1 MKEQIEIPWLHT
13 YEEIWL
19 RLLNS
24 ERTPHAVLITGSRG
38 IGKRSFASWLAG
50 QHLEIDSVK
59 EKPYHPYI
67 IPQHADLRWIQPEDG
82 KRDISV
88 DQIRGLIEIL
98 SLSSYEGIGKVAVIE
113 PFNMMNINSSNSLL
127 KILEEPPKDT
137 FFIMSSNF
145 IHQIPAT
152 IRSRSIEIEV
162 TVPSFNECHEW
173 LSESY
178 SENIDLGIELSDNR
192 PLVAKYLMDLNILEL
207 RSTFIK
213 DISGIIKSGKH
224 IVNISEQWCKELET
238 LPLKLEWMSYILI
251 DAIKHESANEHAE
264 VLSDSENIT
273 RYLGENS
280 DIFNLHELLN
290 KTNEIWNLFSGDTNL
305 RKEYQLQSLFVAWEK
320 ELGISSL

>member
-1 MKEQIEIPWLHT
+1 MHNLPT
-13 YEEIWL
+13 
-19 RLLNS
+19 
-24 ERTPHAVLITGSRG
+24 
-38 IGKRSFASWLAG
+38 WLAKYIAS
-50 QHLEIDSVK
+50 LSK
-59 EKPYHPYI
+59 ENLH
-67 IPQHADLRWIQPEDG
+67 HAYLFYGREGLGKKDLLTYVSNTILCENTNLVSCG
-82 KRDISV
+82 NCKNCK
-88 DQIRGLIEIL
+88 LIL
-98 SLSSYEGIGKVAVIE
+98 SNTHPDLHLILKEEGKKNISISQIINLREKIYESAFLGTNKIISIPNIE
-113 PFNMMNINSSNSLL
+113 SMSRDASDAIL

-145 IHQIPAT
+145 IHQIPST
-152 IRSRSIEIEV
+152 IRSRSIEIEI

-173 LSESY
+173 LSQSY
-178 SENIDLGIELSDNR
+178 SENIDLGIELSNNR

>member
-1 MKEQIEIPWLHT
+1 MHNLPT
-13 YEEIWL
+13 
-19 RLLNS
+19 
-24 ERTPHAVLITGSRG
+24 
-38 IGKRSFASWLAG
+38 WLAKYIAS
-50 QHLEIDSVK
+50 LSK
-59 EKPYHPYI
+59 ENLHHAYLFYGREGLGKKDLLTYI
-67 IPQHADLRWIQPEDG
+67 SNAILCESTNLVSCG
-82 KRDISV
+82 KCKNCK
-88 DQIRGLIEIL
+88 LIL
-98 SLSSYEGIGKVAVIE
+98 SNTHPDLHVILKEEGKKNISISQIINLREKIYESAFLGTNKIISIPNIE
-113 PFNMMNINSSNSLL
+113 SMSRDASDAIL

-145 IHQIPAT
+145 IHQIPST
-152 IRSRSIEIEV
+152 IRSRSIEIEI
-162 TVPSFNECHEW
+162 TAPSFNECREW

-178 SENIDLGIELSDNR
+178 SENIDLAIELSNNR
-192 PLVAKYLMDLNILEL
+192 PLIAKNLMDLNILEL

-251 DAIKHESANEHAE
+251 DAIKHESAKQHAD
-264 VLSDSENIT
+264 VISDSENIT

-305 RKEYQLQSLFVAWEK
+305 RKEYQLQSLFVAWES

>member
-1 MKEQIEIPWLHT
+1 MHNLPT
-13 YEEIWL
+13 
-19 RLLNS
+19 
-24 ERTPHAVLITGSRG
+24 
-38 IGKRSFASWLAG
+38 WLAKYIAS
-50 QHLEIDSVK
+50 LSK
-59 EKPYHPYI
+59 ENLH
-67 IPQHADLRWIQPEDG
+67 HAYLFYGREGLGKKDLLTYVSNAILCESANLVSCG
-82 KRDISV
+82 KCKNCK
-88 DQIRGLIEIL
+88 LIL
-98 SLSSYEGIGKVAVIE
+98 SNTHPDLHVILKEEGKKNISISQIINLREKIYESAFLGTNKIISIPNIE
-113 PFNMMNINSSNSLL
+113 SMSRDASDAIL

-145 IHQIPAT
+145 IHQIPST
-152 IRSRSIEIEV
+152 IRSRSIETEI

-178 SENIDLGIELSDNR
+178 SENIDLSIELSNNR

-224 IVNISEQWCKELET
+224 IVNISEQWCKELKT

>member
-1 MKEQIEIPWLHT
+1 MRNLPT
-13 YEEIWL
+13 
-19 RLLNS
+19 
-24 ERTPHAVLITGSRG
+24 
-38 IGKRSFASWLAG
+38 WLAKYIA
-50 QHLEIDSVK
+50 LLSK
-59 EKPYHPYI
+59 ENLH
-67 IPQHADLRWIQPEDG
+67 HAYLFYGREGLGKKDLLTYVSNTILCESSNL
-82 KRDISV
+82 ISCS
-88 DQIRGLIEIL
+88 QCKNCKLIL
-98 SLSSYEGIGKVAVIE
+98 SNTHPDLHVILKEEGKKNISISQIINLREKIYESAFLGTNKIISIPNIE
-113 PFNMMNINSSNSLL
+113 SMSRDASDAIL

-145 IHQIPAT
+145 IHQIPST

-251 DAIKHESANEHAE
+251 DAIKHESANEHAD

>member
-1 MKEQIEIPWLHT
+1 MHNLPT
-13 YEEIWL
+13 
-19 RLLNS
+19 
-24 ERTPHAVLITGSRG
+24 
-38 IGKRSFASWLAG
+38 WLAKYIAS
-50 QHLEIDSVK
+50 LSK
-59 EKPYHPYI
+59 ENLH
-67 IPQHADLRWIQPEDG
+67 HAYLFYGREGLGKKDLVTYVSNAILCENTNLVSCG
-82 KRDISV
+82 KCKNCK
-88 DQIRGLIEIL
+88 LIL
-98 SLSSYEGIGKVAVIE
+98 SNTHPDLHAILKEEGKKNISISQIINLREKIYESAFLGRYKIISIPNIE
-113 PFNMMNINSSNSLL
+113 SMSRDASDAIL

-145 IHQIPAT
+145 IHQIPST

-178 SENIDLGIELSDNR
+178 SENIDLGIELSNNR

-238 LPLKLEWMSYILI
+238 LSLKLEWMSYILI

-290 KTNEIWNLFSGDTNL
+290 KTNEIWNLFSGSTNL

>member
-1 MKEQIEIPWLHT
+1 MRNLPT
-13 YEEIWL
+13 
-19 RLLNS
+19 
-24 ERTPHAVLITGSRG
+24 
-38 IGKRSFASWLAG
+38 WLAKYIAS
-50 QHLEIDSVK
+50 LSK
-59 EKPYHPYI
+59 ENLH
-67 IPQHADLRWIQPEDG
+67 HAYLFYGREGLGKKDLLTYVSNTILCESTNLVFCG
-82 KRDISV
+82 KCKNCK
-88 DQIRGLIEIL
+88 LIL
-98 SLSSYEGIGKVAVIE
+98 SNTHPDLHVILKEEGKKNISISQIINLREKIYESAFLGKNKIISIPNIE
-113 PFNMMNINSSNSLL
+113 SMSRDASDAIL

-145 IHQIPAT
+145 IHQIPST

-173 LSESY
+173 LSKSY
-178 SENIDLGIELSDNR
+178 SENIDLGIELSNNR

-207 RSTFIK
+207 RSNFIK
-213 DISGIIKSGKH
+213 DISGIIKSGEH

-264 VLSDSENIT
+264 VLRDSENIT

>member
-1 MKEQIEIPWLHT
+1 MRNLPT
-13 YEEIWL
+13 
-19 RLLNS
+19 
-24 ERTPHAVLITGSRG
+24 
-38 IGKRSFASWLAG
+38 WLAKYIAS
-50 QHLEIDSVK
+50 LSK
-59 EKPYHPYI
+59 ENLH
-67 IPQHADLRWIQPEDG
+67 HAYLFYGREGLGKKDLLTYVSNAILCESANLVSCG
-82 KRDISV
+82 KCKNCK
-88 DQIRGLIEIL
+88 LIL
-98 SLSSYEGIGKVAVIE
+98 SNTHPDLHLILKEEGKKNISISQIINLREKIYESAFLGTNKIISIPNIE
-113 PFNMMNINSSNSLL
+113 SMSRDASDAIL

-145 IHQIPAT
+145 IHQIPST
-152 IRSRSIEIEV
+152 IRSRSIEIEI

-173 LSESY
+173 LSQSY
-178 SENIDLGIELSDNR
+178 SENIDLGIELSNNR

-251 DAIKHESANEHAE
+251 DAIKHESANEHVD

-305 RKEYQLQSLFVAWEK
+305 RKEYQLQSLFVAWES

>member
-1 MKEQIEIPWLHT
+1 MRNLPT
-13 YEEIWL
+13 
-19 RLLNS
+19 
-24 ERTPHAVLITGSRG
+24 
-38 IGKRSFASWLAG
+38 WLAKYIAS
-50 QHLEIDSVK
+50 LSK
-59 EKPYHPYI
+59 ENLHHAYLFYGREGLGKKDLLTYI
-67 IPQHADLRWIQPEDG
+67 SNTILCESTNLVSCG
-82 KRDISV
+82 KCKNCK
-88 DQIRGLIEIL
+88 LIL
-98 SLSSYEGIGKVAVIE
+98 SNTHPDLHVILREEGKKNISISQIINLREKIYESAFLGTNKIISKPNIE
-113 PFNMMNINSSNSLL
+113 SMSRDASDAIL

-137 FFIMSSNF
+137 FFIMSSSF
-145 IHQIPAT
+145 IHQIPST
-152 IRSRSIEIEV
+152 IRSRSIEIEI

-290 KTNEIWNLFSGDTNL
+290 KTNEIWNLFSADTNL

>member
-1 MKEQIEIPWLHT
+1 MRNLPT
-13 YEEIWL
+13 
-19 RLLNS
+19 
-24 ERTPHAVLITGSRG
+24 
-38 IGKRSFASWLAG
+38 WLAKYVA
-50 QHLEIDSVK
+50 LLSK
-59 EKPYHPYI
+59 ENLHHAYLFYGREGLGKKDLLTYI
-67 IPQHADLRWIQPEDG
+67 SNTILCESTNLVSCG
-82 KRDISV
+82 KCKNCK
-88 DQIRGLIEIL
+88 LIL
-98 SLSSYEGIGKVAVIE
+98 SNTHPDLHVILREEGKKNISISQIINLREKIYESAFLGSNKIISIPNIE
-113 PFNMMNINSSNSLL
+113 SMSRDASDAIL

-145 IHQIPAT
+145 IHQIPST

-251 DAIKHESANEHAE
+251 DAIKHESANEHAD

-305 RKEYQLQSLFVAWEK
+305 RKEYQLQSLFVAWES

>member
-1 MKEQIEIPWLHT
+1 MHNLPTWLAKYTASLSKENLHHAYLFYGREGLGKKDLLT
-13 YEEIWL
+13 YVSNTIL
-19 RLLNS
+19 C
-24 ERTPHAVLITGSRG
+24 ERTNLVSC
-38 IGKRSFASWLAG
+38 GKCKNCKL
-50 QHLEIDSVK
+50 
-59 EKPYHPYI
+59 
-67 IPQHADLRWIQPEDG
+67 
-82 KRDISV
+82 
-88 DQIRGLIEIL
+88 IL
-98 SLSSYEGIGKVAVIE
+98 SDTHPDLHVILKEEGKKNISISQIINLREKIYESAFLGSNKIISIPNIE
-113 PFNMMNINSSNSLL
+113 SMSRDASDAIL

-145 IHQIPAT
+145 IHQIPST

>member
-1 MKEQIEIPWLHT
+1 MHNLPT
-13 YEEIWL
+13 
-19 RLLNS
+19 
-24 ERTPHAVLITGSRG
+24 
-38 IGKRSFASWLAG
+38 WLAKYIAS
-50 QHLEIDSVK
+50 LSK
-59 EKPYHPYI
+59 ENLH
-67 IPQHADLRWIQPEDG
+67 HAYLFYGREGLGKKDLLTYVSNTILCENTNLVSCG
-82 KRDISV
+82 NCKNCK
-88 DQIRGLIEIL
+88 LIL
-98 SLSSYEGIGKVAVIE
+98 SNTHPDLHLILKEEGKKNISISQIINLREKIYGSAFLGTNKIISIPNIE
-113 PFNMMNINSSNSLL
+113 SMSRDASDAIL

-145 IHQIPAT
+145 IHQIPST

-178 SENIDLGIELSDNR
+178 SENIDLGIELSNNR

>member
-1 MKEQIEIPWLHT
+1 MRNLPT
-13 YEEIWL
+13 
-19 RLLNS
+19 
-24 ERTPHAVLITGSRG
+24 
-38 IGKRSFASWLAG
+38 WLA
-50 QHLEIDSVK
+50 K
-59 EKPYHPYI
+59 YI
-67 IPQHADLRWIQPEDG
+67 A
-82 KRDISV
+82 
-88 DQIRGLIEIL
+88 
-98 SLSSYEGIGKVAVIE
+98 SLSKENLHHAYLFYGREGLGKKDLLTYV
-113 PFNMMNINSSNSLL
+113 SNSILCKSTNLVSCGKCKNCKLIISNTHPDLHVIQKEEGKKNISISQIINLREKIYESAFLGSNKIISIPNIESMSRDASDAIL

-145 IHQIPAT
+145 IHQIPST

-251 DAIKHESANEHAE
+251 DAIKHESANEHAD
-264 VLSDSENIT
+264 VLTDSENIT

-290 KTNEIWNLFSGDTNL
+290 KTNEIWNLLSGDTNL
-305 RKEYQLQSLFVAWEK
+305 RKEYQLQSLFVAWES

>member
-1 MKEQIEIPWLHT
+1 MHNLPT
-13 YEEIWL
+13 
-19 RLLNS
+19 
-24 ERTPHAVLITGSRG
+24 
-38 IGKRSFASWLAG
+38 WLAKYIAS
-50 QHLEIDSVK
+50 LSK
-59 EKPYHPYI
+59 ENLH
-67 IPQHADLRWIQPEDG
+67 HAYLFYGREGLGKKDLLTYVSNAILCESANLVSCG
-82 KRDISV
+82 KCKNCK
-88 DQIRGLIEIL
+88 LIL
-98 SLSSYEGIGKVAVIE
+98 SNTHPDLHLILKEEGKKNISISQIINLREKIYESAFLGTNKIISIPNIE
-113 PFNMMNINSSNSLL
+113 SMSRDASDAIL

-145 IHQIPAT
+145 IHQIPST
-152 IRSRSIEIEV
+152 IRSRSIEIEI
-162 TVPSFNECHEW
+162 TTPSFNECREW

-178 SENIDLGIELSDNR
+178 SENIDLSIELSNNR

-224 IVNISEQWCKELET
+224 IVNISEQWCKELKT

>member
-1 MKEQIEIPWLHT
+1 MRNLPT
-13 YEEIWL
+13 
-19 RLLNS
+19 
-24 ERTPHAVLITGSRG
+24 
-38 IGKRSFASWLAG
+38 WLAKYIA
-50 QHLEIDSVK
+50 LLSK
-59 EKPYHPYI
+59 ENLHHAYLFYGREGLGKKDLLTYI
-67 IPQHADLRWIQPEDG
+67 SNTILCESSNL
-82 KRDISV
+82 ISCS
-88 DQIRGLIEIL
+88 QCKNCKLIL
-98 SLSSYEGIGKVAVIE
+98 SNTHPDLHVILKEEGKKNISISQIINLREKIYESAFLGTNKIISIPNIE
-113 PFNMMNINSSNSLL
+113 SMSRDASDAIL

-145 IHQIPAT
+145 IHQIPST

-290 KTNEIWNLFSGDTNL
+290 KTNEIWNLFSADTNL
-305 RKEYQLQSLFVAWEK
+305 RKEYQLQSLFVAWES

>member
-1 MKEQIEIPWLHT
+1 MHNLPT
-13 YEEIWL
+13 
-19 RLLNS
+19 
-24 ERTPHAVLITGSRG
+24 
-38 IGKRSFASWLAG
+38 WLAKYIAS
-50 QHLEIDSVK
+50 LSK
-59 EKPYHPYI
+59 ENLH
-67 IPQHADLRWIQPEDG
+67 HAYLFYGREGLGKKDLLTHVSNTILCESTNLVSCG
-82 KRDISV
+82 TCKNCK
-88 DQIRGLIEIL
+88 LIL
-98 SLSSYEGIGKVAVIE
+98 SNTHPDLHVILREEGKKNISISQIINLREKIYESAFLGSNKIISIPNIE
-113 PFNMMNINSSNSLL
+113 SMSRDASDAIL

-145 IHQIPAT
+145 IHQIPST

>member
-1 MKEQIEIPWLHT
+1 MHNLPT
-13 YEEIWL
+13 
-19 RLLNS
+19 
-24 ERTPHAVLITGSRG
+24 
-38 IGKRSFASWLAG
+38 WLAKYIAS
-50 QHLEIDSVK
+50 LSK
-59 EKPYHPYI
+59 ENLH
-67 IPQHADLRWIQPEDG
+67 HAYLFYGREGLGKKDLLTYVSNTILCESTNLVSCG
-82 KRDISV
+82 NCKNCK
-88 DQIRGLIEIL
+88 LIL
-98 SLSSYEGIGKVAVIE
+98 SNTHPDLHLILKEEGKKNISISQIINLREKIYESAFLGTNKIISIPNIE
-113 PFNMMNINSSNSLL
+113 SMSRDASDAIL

-145 IHQIPAT
+145 IHQIPST
-152 IRSRSIEIEV
+152 IRSRSIEIEI

-178 SENIDLGIELSDNR
+178 SENIDLGIELSNNR

>member
-1 MKEQIEIPWLHT
+1 MHNLPT
-13 YEEIWL
+13 
-19 RLLNS
+19 
-24 ERTPHAVLITGSRG
+24 
-38 IGKRSFASWLAG
+38 WLAKYIAS
-50 QHLEIDSVK
+50 LSK
-59 EKPYHPYI
+59 ENLHHAYLFYGREGLGKKDLLTYVSNAILCENTNLVSCGKCKNCKLILSNTHPDLHVILREEGKKNISISQI
-67 IPQHADLRWIQPEDG
+67 INLREKIYESAFLG
-82 KRDISV
+82 KNKIISV
-88 DQIRGLIEIL
+88 TNIESMSRDASDAI
-98 SLSSYEGIGKVAVIE
+98 
-113 PFNMMNINSSNSLL
+113 L

-145 IHQIPAT
+145 IHQIPST
-152 IRSRSIEIEV
+152 IRSRSIEIEI
-162 TVPSFNECHEW
+162 TVPSFNECYEW

-178 SENIDLGIELSDNR
+178 SENIDLGIELSNNR

-238 LPLKLEWMSYILI
+238 LTLKLEWMSYILI

>member
-1 MKEQIEIPWLHT
+1 MHNLPT
-13 YEEIWL
+13 
-19 RLLNS
+19 
-24 ERTPHAVLITGSRG
+24 
-38 IGKRSFASWLAG
+38 WLAKYIAS
-50 QHLEIDSVK
+50 LSK
-59 EKPYHPYI
+59 ENLH
-67 IPQHADLRWIQPEDG
+67 HAYLFYGREGLGKKDLLTYVSNTILCENTNLVSCG
-82 KRDISV
+82 NCKNCK
-88 DQIRGLIEIL
+88 LIL
-98 SLSSYEGIGKVAVIE
+98 SNTHPDLHLILKEEGKKNISISQIINLREKIYESAFLGTNKIISIPNIE
-113 PFNMMNINSSNSLL
+113 SMSRDASDAIL

-145 IHQIPAT
+145 IHQIPST
-152 IRSRSIEIEV
+152 IRSRSIEIEI
-162 TVPSFNECHEW
+162 TAPSFNECHEW

>member
-1 MKEQIEIPWLHT
+1 MHNLPT
-13 YEEIWL
+13 
-19 RLLNS
+19 
-24 ERTPHAVLITGSRG
+24 
-38 IGKRSFASWLAG
+38 WLAKYIAS
-50 QHLEIDSVK
+50 LSK
-59 EKPYHPYI
+59 ENLH
-67 IPQHADLRWIQPEDG
+67 HAYLFYGREGLGKKDLLTYVSNAILCESTNLVSCG
-82 KRDISV
+82 KCKNCK
-88 DQIRGLIEIL
+88 LIL
-98 SLSSYEGIGKVAVIE
+98 SNTHPDLHVILREEGKKNISISQIINLREKIYESAFLGTNKIISIPNIE
-113 PFNMMNINSSNSLL
+113 SMSRDASDAIL

-137 FFIMSSNF
+137 FFLMSSNF
-145 IHQIPAT
+145 IHQIPST
-152 IRSRSIEIEV
+152 IRSRSIEIEI
-162 TVPSFNECHEW
+162 TAPSFNECREW

-178 SENIDLGIELSDNR
+178 SENIDLAIELSNNR
-192 PLVAKYLMDLNILEL
+192 PLIAKNLMDLNILEL

-251 DAIKHESANEHAE
+251 DAIKHESANEHAD

-290 KTNEIWNLFSGDTNL
+290 KTNETWNLFSGDTNL

>member
-1 MKEQIEIPWLHT
+1 MHNLPT
-13 YEEIWL
+13 
-19 RLLNS
+19 
-24 ERTPHAVLITGSRG
+24 
-38 IGKRSFASWLAG
+38 WLAKYIAS
-50 QHLEIDSVK
+50 LSK
-59 EKPYHPYI
+59 ENLH
-67 IPQHADLRWIQPEDG
+67 HAYLFYGREGLGKKDLLTYVSNTILCENTNLVSCG
-82 KRDISV
+82 NCKNCK
-88 DQIRGLIEIL
+88 LIL
-98 SLSSYEGIGKVAVIE
+98 SNTHPDLHLILKEEGKKNISISQIINLREKIYESAFLGTNKIISIPNIE
-113 PFNMMNINSSNSLL
+113 SMSRDASDAIL

-145 IHQIPAT
+145 IHQIPST
-152 IRSRSIEIEV
+152 IRSRSIEIEI

-178 SENIDLGIELSDNR
+178 SENIDLGIELSNNR

>member
-1 MKEQIEIPWLHT
+1 M
-13 YEEIWL
+13 
-19 RLLNS
+19 
-24 ERTPHAVLITGSRG
+24 SRD
-38 IGKRSFASWLAG
+38 ASDA
-50 QHLEIDSVK
+50 I
-59 EKPYHPYI
+59 
-67 IPQHADLRWIQPEDG
+67 
-82 KRDISV
+82 
-88 DQIRGLIEIL
+88 
-98 SLSSYEGIGKVAVIE
+98 
-113 PFNMMNINSSNSLL
+113 L

-145 IHQIPAT
+145 IHQIPST

-290 KTNEIWNLFSGDTNL
+290 KTNEIWNLFSADTNL
-305 RKEYQLQSLFVAWEK
+305 RKEYQLQSLFVAWES

>member
-1 MKEQIEIPWLHT
+1 MHNLPT
-13 YEEIWL
+13 
-19 RLLNS
+19 
-24 ERTPHAVLITGSRG
+24 
-38 IGKRSFASWLAG
+38 WLAKYIAS
-50 QHLEIDSVK
+50 LSK
-59 EKPYHPYI
+59 ENLH
-67 IPQHADLRWIQPEDG
+67 HAYLFYGREGLGKKDLLTYVSNAILCESANLVSCG
-82 KRDISV
+82 KCKNCK
-88 DQIRGLIEIL
+88 LIL
-98 SLSSYEGIGKVAVIE
+98 SNTHPDLHVILKEEGKNNLSISQIINLREKIYESAFLGTNKIISIPNIE
-113 PFNMMNINSSNSLL
+113 SMSRDASDAIL

-145 IHQIPAT
+145 IHQIPST
-152 IRSRSIEIEV
+152 IRSRSIEIEI
-162 TVPSFNECHEW
+162 TAPSFNECHEW

-238 LPLKLEWMSYILI
+238 LTLKLEWMSYILI

-280 DIFNLHELLN
+280 NIFNLHELLN
-290 KTNEIWNLFSGDTNL
+290 KTNEIWNLFNGDTNL

>member
-1 MKEQIEIPWLHT
+1 MRNLPT
-13 YEEIWL
+13 
-19 RLLNS
+19 
-24 ERTPHAVLITGSRG
+24 
-38 IGKRSFASWLAG
+38 WLAKYIAS
-50 QHLEIDSVK
+50 LSK
-59 EKPYHPYI
+59 ENLH
-67 IPQHADLRWIQPEDG
+67 HAYLFYGREGLGKKDLLTYVSNAILCESANLVSCG
-82 KRDISV
+82 KCKNCK
-88 DQIRGLIEIL
+88 LIL
-98 SLSSYEGIGKVAVIE
+98 SNTHPDLHVILKEEGKKNISISQIINLREKIYESAFLGKNKIISIPNIE
-113 PFNMMNINSSNSLL
+113 SMSRDASDAIL

-145 IHQIPAT
+145 IHQIPST
-152 IRSRSIEIEV
+152 IRSRSIEIEI
-162 TVPSFNECHEW
+162 TTPSFNECHEW

-178 SENIDLGIELSDNR
+178 SENIDLGIELSNNR

>member
-1 MKEQIEIPWLHT
+1 MHNLPTWLVKYVASLSKENLHHA
-13 YEEIWL
+13 YLFYGREGL
-19 RLLNS
+19 GKKDLLTFVSNTILCQS
-24 ERTPHAVLITGSRG
+24 TNLVSC
-38 IGKRSFASWLAG
+38 GKCKDCKL
-50 QHLEIDSVK
+50 
-59 EKPYHPYI
+59 
-67 IPQHADLRWIQPEDG
+67 
-82 KRDISV
+82 
-88 DQIRGLIEIL
+88 IL
-98 SLSSYEGIGKVAVIE
+98 SNTHPDLHVILKEEDKKNISISQVINLREKIYESAFLGKNKIISIPNIE
-113 PFNMMNINSSNSLL
+113 SMSRDASDAIL

-145 IHQIPAT
+145 IHQIPST
-152 IRSRSIEIEV
+152 IRSRSIEIEI
-162 TVPSFNECHEW
+162 TTPSFDECCEW

-178 SENIDLGIELSDNR
+178 SENINLAIDLSDRR
-192 PLVAKYLMDLNILEL
+192 PLIARDLLDFNLLEL

-224 IVNISEQWCKELET
+224 IVNVSEKWCKELET

-280 DIFNLHELLN
+280 DIFDLHELLN
-290 KTNEIWNLFSGDTNL
+290 KTNKIWNLFSGDTNL

>member
-1 MKEQIEIPWLHT
+1 MHNLPT
-13 YEEIWL
+13 
-19 RLLNS
+19 
-24 ERTPHAVLITGSRG
+24 
-38 IGKRSFASWLAG
+38 WLAKYIAS
-50 QHLEIDSVK
+50 LSK
-59 EKPYHPYI
+59 ENLHHAYLFYGREGLGKKDLLTYVSNTILCENTNLVSCGKCKNCKLILSNTHPDLHVILREEGKKNISISQI
-67 IPQHADLRWIQPEDG
+67 INLREKIYESAFLG
-82 KRDISV
+82 TNKIISV
-88 DQIRGLIEIL
+88 PNIESMSRDASDAI
-98 SLSSYEGIGKVAVIE
+98 
-113 PFNMMNINSSNSLL
+113 L

-145 IHQIPAT
+145 IHQIPST
-152 IRSRSIEIEV
+152 IRSRSIEIEI

-251 DAIKHESANEHAE
+251 DAIKHESVNEHAE

-305 RKEYQLQSLFVAWEK
+305 RKEYLLQSLFVAWEK